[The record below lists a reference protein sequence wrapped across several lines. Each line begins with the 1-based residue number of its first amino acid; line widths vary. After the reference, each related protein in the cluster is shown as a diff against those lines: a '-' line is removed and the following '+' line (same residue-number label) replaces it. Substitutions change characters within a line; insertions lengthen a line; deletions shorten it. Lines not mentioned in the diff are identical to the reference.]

1 MPVKVV
7 EGGQRREPERAAG
20 VARERDIA
28 EFRERRNQVVRRARA
43 EAAERIARDGTVA
56 TVSDA
61 LEAIRDPQAACWG
74 AEREQLDQ
82 PLAAAPRETA
92 TAAIAR
98 CARSVG
104 TLRAPPGTL
113 GTTLSSRSPCAS
125 RSDRGATRAHR
136 CADPPA

>member
-1 MPVKVV
+1 LKAD
-7 EGGQRREPERAAG
+7 REPERAAG